1 MRFLGYEDKI
11 VRLLEALYKDTMSAV
26 RVDGDL
32 SEWFITISGVMQGCA
47 LSPLLFNILLEVVI
61 ALALENNEF
70 GAKVSGFC
78 ISNLRFADDICL
90 ITEGLQQT
98 VDKVYTAGNRF
109 GLEINR
115 TKTEVQCIGR
125 EKQQMK
131 TSLGGTE
138 FTQCE
143 KFVYLGGVVSA
154 DGFCDRDV
162 DRRIGVAAGI
172 VRNLHSI
179 WKAKDI
185 SKSTKVLLYQSMVQ
199 SIVLYNSETWTIK
212 EDQKRKLNT
221 FEMAVLR
228 KICGITRRDRS
239 HGMWIY

>member
-1 MRFLGYEDKI
+1 M
-11 VRLLEALYKDTMSAV
+11 
-26 RVDGDL
+26 
-32 SEWFITISGVMQGCA
+32 
-47 LSPLLFNILLEVVI
+47 
-61 ALALENNEF
+61 
-70 GAKVSGFC
+70 
-78 ISNLRFADDICL
+78 
-90 ITEGLQQT
+90 
-98 VDKVYTAGNRF
+98 DKVYTTGNRF
-109 GLEINR
+109 GLEVNR

-138 FTQCE
+138 LTQCE
-143 KFVYLGGVVSA
+143 EFVYLGGVVSA

-162 DRRIGVAAGI
+162 DRRIGLAAGI

-212 EDQKRKLNT
+212 
-221 FEMAVLR
+221 
-228 KICGITRRDRS
+228 RR
-239 HGMWIY
+239 